1 MNIVVKEYEG
11 TQIYRYELGEIKE
24 VMVRQNKEKTH
35 TLFEGNMDLPILK
48 ENESLYLH
56 ELNKKVIINEVIRS
70 TDNKYIYITSYPII
84 NINKNCIP
92 EELKNKKALFD
103 EKYHKYEDKYLTD
116 FIEKIDER
124 VEVPR
129 NIDFE
134 TIEKYAKF
142 GVYVNRG
149 RFLTYEKHELPK
161 IFYTVEHRHEDRWGL
176 YDKLNRFKKDG
187 EINFDS
193 SYTARSFKLILDN
206 LGIGYI
212 EKNENFKR
220 R

>member
-11 TQIYRYELGEIKE
+11 TQMYRYKLGEIRE
-24 VMVRQNKEKTH
+24 TMVSQNKEKIH
-35 TLFEGNMDLPILK
+35 TLFEGNIDLPILK
-48 ENESLYLH
+48 KNESLYLH
-56 ELNKKVIINEVIRS
+56 ELNKKVIIEEVIRS

-92 EELKNKKALFD
+92 QELKNKKALFD
-103 EKYHKYEDKYLTD
+103 ETYHKYGDKYLTD

-124 VEVPR
+124 VEVPH

-142 GVYVNRG
+142 GVYVNRD

-161 IFYTVEHRHEDRWGL
+161 IFYTVEHCHKNRWDL
-176 YDKLNRFKKDG
+176 YDKLNRFKEDG
-187 EINFDS
+187 EINFLF
-193 SYTARSFKLILDN
+193 SYIACNFKLILDN

-212 EKNENFKR
+212 EKNDNFKR